1 MYVFSCMSVVLRCS
15 TAYSW
20 HQLVCNSPSHMLCM
34 HIYTSILYYT
44 TLYYTILHYTLQVT
58 GKDYS
63 NAVLRISKRDMLKLP
78 VVTFVLQG
86 GVGIAVKPEAYMEP
100 NGSKESDGYMPRIY
114 LDEGSGAVIGA
125 NVMRDHDVLF
135 DRHNKRYTSL
145 KCWRTMLIL

>member
-1 MYVFSCMSVVLRCS
+1 
-15 TAYSW
+15 
-20 HQLVCNSPSHMLCM
+20 M

-114 LDEGSGAVIGA
+114 LDEVCIVS
-125 NVMRDHDVLF
+125 
-135 DRHNKRYTSL
+135 
-145 KCWRTMLIL
+145 